1 MAADEVEALLAPS
14 KLALLH
20 VFDLKAS
27 ATNGVDFLEAGITLQ
42 IFQVVGNLAVG
53 VLFVDGA
60 ARQFSEQRRIGDD
73 ADVGNSI
80 LAGGRESDLGV
91 ELPWRLANTAS
102 DVMAI
107 KIEIFIIFNS
117 LSLLVKA

>member
-1 MAADEVEALLAPS
+1 MAADEVEALLAPR

-73 ADVGNSI
+73 ADVDNSI

-91 ELPWRLANTAS
+91 ELPWQLANTAS
-102 DVMAI
+102 VVMSI

-117 LSLLVKA
+117 LSLLVKT

>member
-1 MAADEVEALLAPS
+1 MAADEVEALLAPR

-91 ELPWRLANTAS
+91 ELPWQLANTAS
-102 DVMAI
+102 VVMAI

>member
-1 MAADEVEALLAPS
+1 MAADEVEALLAPR

-60 ARQFSEQRRIGDD
+60 ARQFSEQWRIGDD

-91 ELPWRLANTAS
+91 ELLWQLANTAS
-102 DVMAI
+102 VVMAI